1 VNPLGQI
8 LAFARRRRRLVL
20 ASIAVMALAAAGLA
34 SRVSFSSDVLTLLP
48 QDDPSLRAFRQY
60 IQHFGAGDQ
69 LYVVFDVPDGSAIV
83 DAEPMVDAFVARLR
97 TMAEIVKVDAGLFDA
112 GKDWSYLHERL
123 FALIGP
129 AATQDALGR
138 LTEPGLRE
146 ALLRSRDLLA
156 TPSPEVRQLV
166 QDDPLG
172 LFGLVRDH
180 FASDRAFASLDVR
193 RRGYVSA
200 DGRSRLVIATPS
212 GQPFDNEFCRRLFA
226 GLADVELEVRR
237 ERHQDPNAAGG
248 VTPPTIAYAG
258 GYRIAF
264 ETEAIIRR
272 EASINGLVS
281 VAAILLLLLLVFRSP
296 WLFLVGAI
304 PMTVATVGAIAVNGV
319 LHRQL
324 SAAATGTSAL
334 LFGLGID
341 GLVLM
346 YARYLEE
353 LESGVTPAAAI
364 PNLAGAGA
372 SMLLGCLTTA
382 ATFFGLTWIDL
393 PGLQELGRL
402 VGVGMVLGG
411 PLTLVLVAAMLPER
425 PRRRPR
431 GLSAEWLAR
440 FVRRRRNAIL
450 IGAGLVT
457 AAALPLVSRLNL
469 DLRLE
474 RLQPDAPSVQLQRQ
488 LGERFGVDR
497 DVVLAVGDGADL
509 DALVTGDRQFRV
521 RLHSIAPALAVSGP
535 SQLLPPLLEQAET
548 ARLLAPIAAEVT
560 VIQQRLRRA
569 ALDVGFRPGVIDAF
583 ADRLPRLLAPDQR
596 LTYQGYVDHG
606 LGDVVSRYVARVDD
620 GFITVAYVEIVN
632 AAQLALVRDT
642 ATSAQPP
649 LTVTGIPAVNATLAG
664 RFRPQFALALSAGS
678 AVVFLLMLVTF
689 RSMGL
694 TLLALAPTMVGLVW
708 AAAILA
714 SLSVSLDL
722 FSIFAILTLIGIGV
736 DYGIHLV
743 HRAAAEP
750 AGLDRALARVAP
762 SNLVAAG
769 IALLGCGSLAGSTY
783 PPLRSLGIVTTIG
796 LVTCL
801 VTAVLLLPA
810 MLMLKWPSKR

>member
-1 VNPLGQI
+1 MNPLGHI

-20 ASIAVMALAAAGLA
+20 ASTAGMALAAAGLA

-60 IQHFGAGDQ
+60 VRHFGAGDQ
-69 LYVVFDVPDGSAIV
+69 LYVVFDAPEGSSIA
-83 DAEPMVDAFVARLR
+83 DADPMVDAFVARLQ
-97 TMAEIVKVDAGLFDA
+97 TMPEISKVDAGLFDP
-112 GKDWSYLHERL
+112 GKDWSYLYERL
-123 FALIGP
+123 FVLIGP
-129 AATQDALGR
+129 AATKDALDR
-138 LTEPGLRE
+138 LAEPGLRE

-156 TPSPEVRQLV
+156 TPSPEVRRVV

-180 FASDRAFASLDVR
+180 FASDRAFVSLDTR

-212 GQPFDNEFCRRLFA
+212 GQPFDSEFCRRLFA
-226 GLADVELEVRR
+226 GLAGVELEVRR
-237 ERHQDPNAAGG
+237 ATNQDANAAG

-258 GYRIAF
+258 GHRIAF

-272 EASINGLVS
+272 EASINSLVS
-281 VAAILLLLLLVFRSP
+281 VAGILLLLLVVFRSP

-341 GLVLM
+341 GLVLL

-353 LESGVTPAAAI
+353 LESGTSPAAAI
-364 PNLAGAGA
+364 PNLAGAGT

-450 IGAGLVT
+450 IGAGLAT
-457 AAALPLVSRLNL
+457 AAALPLLAKLNL

-474 RLQPDAPSVQLQRQ
+474 RLQPEAPSVHLQRQ

-497 DVVLAVGDGADL
+497 DVALAVGDGADL
-509 DALVTGDRQFRV
+509 DALVAGDRQFRAGLRGV
-521 RLHSIAPALAVSGP
+521 APAVAVSGP
-535 SQLLPPLLEQAET
+535 GQLLPPLAEQAET
-548 ARLLAPIAAEVT
+548 GRLLTPVAANVP
-560 VIQQRLRRA
+560 VIQRRLRRA
-569 ALDVGFRPGVIDAF
+569 ALDAGFRPGVIDAF
-583 ADRLPRLLAPDQR
+583 ADRLPRLLDPDQR

-606 LGDVVSRYVARVDD
+606 LADVVSRYVARVDA
-620 GFITVAYVEIVN
+620 GFMTVAYVEIEN
-632 AAQLALVRDT
+632 AAQLGLVRDT
-642 ATSAQPP
+642 AASSRPP
-649 LTVTGIPAVNATLAG
+649 LTVTGLPAVNATLAG
-664 RFRPQFALALSAGS
+664 RFRPQFALALAAGS
-678 AVVFLLMLVTF
+678 AAVFLLMLVTF
-689 RSMGL
+689 RSIEL
-694 TLLALAPTMVGLVW
+694 TLLALAPTLVGLVW

-722 FSIFAILTLIGIGV
+722 FSIFAVLTLIGIGV

-750 AGLDRALARVAP
+750 SGLDRALARVAP
-762 SNLVAAG
+762 SNLIAAG
-769 IALLGCGSLAGSTY
+769 IAILGCGSLAGSTY
-783 PPLRSLGIVTTIG
+783 PPLRSLGMVTTIG
-796 LVTCL
+796 LLTCL

-810 MLMLKWPSKR
+810 MLMLKWPERR